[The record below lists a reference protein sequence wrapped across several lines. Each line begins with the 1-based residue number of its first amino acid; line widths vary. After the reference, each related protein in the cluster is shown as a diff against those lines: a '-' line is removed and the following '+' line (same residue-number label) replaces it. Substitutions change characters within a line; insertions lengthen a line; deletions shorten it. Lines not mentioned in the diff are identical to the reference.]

1 MPLSGEIAPEA
12 LAPAIMAEELELGGV
27 FDQSKVGAAS
37 LFYLPSCPNGLS
49 DLHQEITIP
58 GAPVDAAWITGITAT
73 RQVEAERIAAV
84 AQAEAAARR
93 EAKIAAGFDPTDSLI
108 EKLRSHFDLGSVL
121 TGHGYDRQ
129 GTKYRHPNSSSGSF
143 GADIKVFGGI
153 ERVFS
158 HNGTDPLHADNLP
171 AWCGGVTALDAV
183 DVVIILDFAGDRP
196 RALHELAKRFIPTKA
211 ADGAA
216 LARLIFRLVRRQ
228 ATQQEIEATAT
239 EEGRRLGLSFDEVC
253 RTARW
258 VIGRIMQE
266 AA

>member
-1 MPLSGEIAPEA
+1 M
-12 LAPAIMAEELELGGV
+12 
-27 FDQSKVGAAS
+27 
-37 LFYLPSCPNGLS
+37 
-49 DLHQEITIP
+49 
-58 GAPVDAAWITGITAT
+58 
-73 RQVEAERIAAV
+73 
-84 AQAEAAARR
+84 
-93 EAKIAAGFDPTDSLI
+93 
-108 EKLRSHFDLGSVL
+108 
-121 TGHGYDRQ
+121 
-129 GTKYRHPNSSSGSF
+129 
-143 GADIKVFGGI
+143 FGGI

-216 LARLIFRLVRRQ
+216 LARLIFSLVRRQ